1 MKFMGRIKTKELF
14 LGLIPFIVL
23 LALWIFSIQF
33 GWMPKWFLPS
43 PMKVW
48 DSFVHLFSDGTVVK
62 ILSESMINL
71 VPPYFLAISTS
82 FILGVLIGTSTT
94 AKKIFFPFIATLYP
108 IPSLAWLPFMI
119 ILFGFTR
126 ETVWILLFISTFLKM
141 IYNMISGVR
150 NVNPIWILAAK
161 NLGLSKFQIII
172 HVIIP
177 GALPDI
183 MTAVRIGFGSIWRS
197 VVATEM
203 LVSGAGG
210 LGKFIW
216 TAQWSFSF
224 EKIFVGIF
232 LIAVISILFETF
244 IFKRIEAKT
253 LEKWGVVQGDEE

>member
-1 MKFMGRIKTKELF
+1 
-14 LGLIPFIVL
+14 
-23 LALWIFSIQF
+23 
-33 GWMPKWFLPS
+33 MPKWFLPS

-71 VPPYFLAISTS
+71 VPPYFLAILTS

>member
-1 MKFMGRIKTKELF
+1 
-14 LGLIPFIVL
+14 
-23 LALWIFSIQF
+23 
-33 GWMPKWFLPS
+33 
-43 PMKVW
+43 
-48 DSFVHLFSDGTVVK
+48 
-62 ILSESMINL
+62 
-71 VPPYFLAISTS
+71 
-82 FILGVLIGTSTT
+82 
-94 AKKIFFPFIATLYP
+94 
-108 IPSLAWLPFMI
+108 
-119 ILFGFTR
+119 
-126 ETVWILLFISTFLKM
+126 
-141 IYNMISGVR
+141 MISGVR